1 MREPNLEKE
10 QKAVPQIYP
19 ANRTKSTGLIE
30 WFEKQFHGQSP
41 ARVPKLSCSKKFSPM
56 KTTLPSS
63 A

>member
-1 MREPNLEKE
+1 MREPNLEKD

-41 ARVPKLSCSKKFSPM
+41 ARVPKLSRSKK
-56 KTTLPSS
+56 S
-63 A
+63 AP